1 MEDQVT
7 KEACGSRE
15 NEEPAVVQG
24 QLEDVQGWHAERIL
38 EQLKQTGCWTPDT
51 IIGEKWVSKLI
62 CPGCGKPEAYC
73 DRRFPRQIHCNRLN
87 NCGAVIPVAELLP
100 NIIGDI
106 EKDNPPTA
114 QDPNRPATAYL
125 LYRGL
130 NKALSGL
137 DYEYCPNVRNTGSGA
152 VMFPVP
158 LPNGTTA
165 YNGRIFSPPKG
176 EGKTHNQGSLDRAIW
191 IHPGITYDPNKD
203 TYVTEGI
210 IDALSLI
217 EMGYQA
223 VAVLSAG
230 RDPEKVD
237 LAVTGKI
244 VYAYD
249 NDRAGRKGL
258 RRCMGHHKKEHG
270 PDSCKAIMP
279 IHGDWNDFLLAHGPE
294 NAAAEFEKRLSEH
307 TAEAQLALCETALKY
322 GQLLFDVRHV
332 TGLFEFNGRLYY
344 SQKRQSGKAIE
355 IAVLRVADFTV
366 RTLHYQLDK
375 TSPDKPVYRFNIE
388 VRSAG
393 GSVQV
398 FTATAQELSSTQNLR
413 QLFLERARALW
424 RGERDASLDL
434 IQRLVDKSGAPVVR
448 QLNMTGYDPQSRCYV
463 YRTHMID
470 RSGELVRPDENGFYR
485 VSPREYVR
493 PSHQDTVLPSAGV
506 SAMPAVDLLF
516 KAWGDKARASTAWFV
531 ASMFVNEIKPTLGFF
546 PFLSFYG
553 DPQTGKTNL
562 TRNLNAFQC
571 YDEEGM
577 PMRKVN
583 TKKGEIRTIAQRS
596 GGCIA
601 LLEGSSGSSIQF
613 DVDAILTL
621 YDQGNPLQLR
631 ALKTNN
637 LENEKIEFY
646 GTLMFVQNV
655 EPFRERKHK
664 ERVISL
670 EFKTDEL
677 TPVSRQACDALK
689 KIPANDKAAFFSEV
703 MAHRQM
709 IESQWRSYYL
719 SAVED
724 LKAAGV
730 SSRLQ
735 ENHGLLLG
743 MYNLLRSIFCFD
755 HDLLPYMTML
765 VQRKAR
771 QCEERPETAADRFLD
786 IVLSMQG
793 PPKEDGQDPA
803 EIGIDSS
810 SFLDIKGDFVYI
822 NRTGA
827 EQAIRGGNFALNF
840 TGEQL
845 GRSITEHP
853 AFLEANRQHRF
864 HNGENKRA
872 YVFSWPILLAD
883 IRPDRAASQGA

>member
-15 NEEPAVVQG
+15 NEEPAADQG
-24 QLEDVQGWHAERIL
+24 QLGDVQGWHV
-38 EQLKQTGCWTPDT
+38 EQLKQTECWTQET

-62 CPGCGKPEAYC
+62 CPACGRPEAYC
-73 DRRFPRQIHCNRLN
+73 DSRFPREIYCNRRN
-87 NCGAVIPVAELLP
+87 NCGAVTPIADLIP

-114 QDPNRPATAYL
+114 EDPNRPATAYL

-130 NKALSGL
+130 NKSLRGL
-137 DYEYCPNVRNTGSGA
+137 DYEYCPNVRNTGSGG

-165 YNGRIFSPPKG
+165 KNGRIFSPPKG
-176 EGKTHNQGSLDRAIW
+176 EGKTHNQGSPGRAIW
-191 IHPGITYDPNKD
+191 IHPGITYDPDKV

-237 LAVTGKI
+237 LAVPGKI

-249 NDRAGRKGL
+249 NDPAGRKAL
-258 RRCMGHHKKEHG
+258 RRSVERHHKIHG
-270 PDSCKAIMP
+270 PGSCKAIMP
-279 IHGDWNDFLLAHGPE
+279 TGGDWNDFLLAHGPE
-294 NAAAEFEKRLSEH
+294 NAPDVFEERLPEF
-307 TAEAQLALCETALKY
+307 TTEAQLALCKTAQECADTLHDKRK
-322 GQLLFDVRHV
+322 F
-332 TGLFEFNGRLYY
+332 TGLFEFGGRLYY
-344 SQKRQSGKAIE
+344 SQRKKSGKTVTIT
-355 IAVLRVADFTV
+355 VYRVADFTT

-375 TSPDKPVYRFNIE
+375 TNPDKPVYHFNIE

-398 FTATAQELSSTQNLR
+398 FTAIAQELSSTQNLR

-424 RGERDASLDL
+424 RGDRDASLDL
-434 IQRLVDKSGAPVVR
+434 IQRLVDKSAPVVR
-448 QLNMTGYDPQSRCYV
+448 QLNMTGYDLQSRCYV

-470 RSGELVRPDENGFYR
+470 RRGELVLPDNNGFYR

-493 PSHQDTVLPSAGV
+493 PCHHDTILPSVGV
-506 SAMPAVDLLF
+506 SAMPAIDLLF
-516 KAWGDKARASTAWFV
+516 KAWGDKARVSLAWFV

-546 PFLSFYG
+546 PFLSLCG

-583 TKKGEIRTIAQRS
+583 TKKGEIRTIAQRA
-596 GGCIA
+596 GGFIA
-601 LLEGSSGSSIQF
+601 LLEGSSGSSFQF
-613 DVDAILTL
+613 DIDAILTL
-621 YDQGNPLQLR
+621 FDHGNPLQLR
-631 ALKTNN
+631 AQKTNG
-637 LENEKIEFY
+637 LENEKIQFY

-670 EFKTDEL
+670 DFKTEEL
-677 TPVSRQACDALK
+677 TPESRQACDELK
-689 KIPANDKAAFFSEV
+689 KIPVNDKAAFFTEV

-709 IESQWRSYYL
+709 IKSQWRSYYL
-719 SAVED
+719 AAVED

-735 ENHGLLLG
+735 ETHGLLLG

-755 HDLLPYMTML
+755 HDLLTYMTTV
-765 VQRKAR
+765 VQKKAR

-786 IVLSMQG
+786 IVLSMQE
-793 PPKEDGQDPA
+793 PPS
-803 EIGIDSS
+803 EIGMDSS

-827 EQAIRGGNFALNF
+827 EQAIRQGNFALNF

-845 GRSITEHP
+845 GRSFTEHP